1 MHNNNQD
8 NFTRDILQ
16 KIEDE
21 HITPLPRW
29 RFTLYHTLLWIP
41 GTCVTMIGVFAWGG
55 LLFGIEH
62 AGWQYQP
69 FVAPSKIELL
79 VRTIPL
85 LWVISFLLFA
95 TLIVK
100 TLRMTPRG
108 YRFDSRKVLGISIL
122 ISLSLGTLLYLID
135 MRVYRNPIIRYPA
148 EQQHKELW
156 SKPAQGQ
163 LAGLVRT
170 EETRVY
176 ITDLNNKEWFVNT
189 SLLSTTSLLV
199 DNTMVRLIGKQVDD
213 ETFLVC
219 MIYPWKLSLRPH
231 GRPPSSARPPKILAT
246 TTTQSCDTFIL
257 GKQVKEK
264 MR

>member
-1 MHNNNQD
+1 MHNNQD

-29 RFTLYHTLLWIP
+29 RFTLYHVLLWIP
-41 GTCVTMIGVFAWGG
+41 GTCVTLIGTFAWGG

-100 TLRMTPRG
+100 TLRITPRG
-108 YRFDSRKVLGISIL
+108 YRFDSRKVLGISVL

-163 LAGLVRT
+163 LAGLLSL
-170 EETRVY
+170 EEDMVY
-176 ITDLNNKEWFVNT
+176 ITDFTNKEWVVNT
-189 SLLSTTSLLV
+189 SFLSTSSLLV
-199 DNTMVRLIGKQVDD
+199 DNSVVRLIGKQIDD

-219 MIYPWKLSLRPH
+219 MVYPWKLSLRPH
-231 GRPPSSARPPKILAT
+231 IKLPPTPRPPRILAT
-246 TTTQSCDTFIL
+246 TTSYTCDTLIL